1 MSPRTGRP
9 PVENPKDT
17 MIRVRMDAET
27 VKKLDACAKA
37 LETSR
42 SEIIRMGIDRIAD
55 DVKK

>member
-9 PVENPKDT
+9 PAENPKDT

-27 VKKLDACAKA
+27 VKKLDKCANA

-42 SEIIRMGIDRIAD
+42 SEVIRMGINRIAD
-55 DVKK
+55 EIKK